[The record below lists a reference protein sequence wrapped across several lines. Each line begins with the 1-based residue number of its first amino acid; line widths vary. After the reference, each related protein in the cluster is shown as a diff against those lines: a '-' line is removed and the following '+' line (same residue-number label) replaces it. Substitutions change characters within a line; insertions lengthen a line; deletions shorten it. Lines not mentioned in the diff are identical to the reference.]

1 MYQLIDLTLTLNSGP
16 CIYEELIP
24 NLPQVRI
31 EPFATVAA
39 DGFATDMLHI
49 PGLAGTYLE
58 TSAHLFA
65 DGPALETIPPE
76 RFIRPAT
83 VIQLPDQA
91 PNASISLELLRT
103 YAPEIDSGN
112 AVLIATGWEAH
123 HTEADYIAGSPSLTR
138 EAAAWLMGKKPSI
151 IGGDLTTNDN
161 PADPQGVNEIIF
173 GEGALLLAP
182 LINLRAITQSHV
194 TLFAL
199 PAKIASVCGAP
210 CRALAM
216 QETS

>member
-1 MYQLIDLTLTLNSGP
+1 MFHFP
-16 CIYEELIP
+16 
-24 NLPQVRI
+24 
-31 EPFATVAA
+31 A
-39 DGFATDMLHI
+39 
-49 PGLAGTYLE
+49 LAGTYLE
-58 TSAHLFA
+58 TSAHVFA

-91 PNASISLELLRT
+91 PNANIDVDLIRAH
-103 YAPEIDSGN
+103 APEITPGD
-112 AVLIATGWEAH
+112 AILIASGWDAH
-123 HTEADYIAGSPSLTR
+123 HTRDDYLAGSPSLTR
-138 EAAAWLMGKKPSI
+138 EAIAWLMGRKPSI

-161 PADPQGVNEIIF
+161 PADPQGVNEILF
-173 GEGALLLAP
+173 SEGALLLAP

-199 PAKIASVCGAP
+199 PAKIAGVCGAP

-216 QETS
+216 EQSS